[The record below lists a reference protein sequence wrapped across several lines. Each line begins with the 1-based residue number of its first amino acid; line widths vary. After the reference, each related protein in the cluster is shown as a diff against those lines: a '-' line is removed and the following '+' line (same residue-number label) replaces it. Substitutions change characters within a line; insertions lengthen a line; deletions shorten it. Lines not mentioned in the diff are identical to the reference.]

1 MKWNFA
7 ARNKDNTNPS
17 QRGILH
23 TGSEKKSKQIIIKT
37 PNIYFK

>member
-7 ARNKDNTNPS
+7 ARNKDNTNPAKEVYY
-17 QRGILH
+17 IL
-23 TGSEKKSKQIIIKT
+23 EVKKSKQIIIKT